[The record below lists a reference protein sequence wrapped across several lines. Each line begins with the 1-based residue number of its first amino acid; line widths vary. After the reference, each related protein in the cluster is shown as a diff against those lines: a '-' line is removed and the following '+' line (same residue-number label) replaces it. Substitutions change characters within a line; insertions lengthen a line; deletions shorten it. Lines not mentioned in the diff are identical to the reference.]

1 MAVNASKRKPNLN
14 KRIRSHALN
23 TTNSVQKLNLQKYR
37 EEDGTVVRISTKE
50 RRTRLKNQKAA

>member
-37 EEDGTVVRISTKE
+37 EEDGSVVRISAKE
-50 RRTRLKNQKAA
+50 RRTRLNPR